1 MKRKTIKEIKLDKIE
16 RQEKVREMFLQNVP
30 TSEMAKEF
38 GVSVKTIRR
47 DIQEL
52 GIRQDKSFI
61 DGQIIKM
68 HLEGMNNV
76 EIGFEV
82 DLSPSYVSKILKKYG
97 YGRETRTE
105 DNLIDGNT
113 KYADNSVVLEKIT
126 IDGKKYTDITPVLAP
141 R

>member
-52 GIRQDKSFI
+52 GIRQDRSFI
-61 DGQIIKM
+61 DRQIIKM
-68 HLEGMNNV
+68 HLEGMNSV

-97 YGRETRTE
+97 YGREARTE
-105 DNLIDGNT
+105 DNLIDENT
-113 KYADNSVVLEKIT
+113 KYADNTVVLEKIT

>member
-1 MKRKTIKEIKLDKIE
+1 MYNELRKENKQRKKE
-16 RQEKVREMFLQNVP
+16 RQEQVREMFLQNVP

-52 GIRQDKSFI
+52 GIRQDRTFI

-97 YGRETRTE
+97 YGREARME

>member
-1 MKRKTIKEIKLDKIE
+1 MYNELRKENKQRKKE
-16 RQEKVREMFLQNVP
+16 RQEQVREMFLQNVP

-52 GIRQDKSFI
+52 GIRQDRTFI

>member
-16 RQEKVREMFLQNVP
+16 RQEQVREMFLKNVP
-30 TSEMAKEF
+30 TSEMAKKF
-38 GVSVKTIRR
+38 GVTLSTIRR

-68 HLEGMNNV
+68 HLEGLNNI

-82 DLSPSYVSKILKKYG
+82 DLSPSYISKILKKYG

-105 DNLIDGNT
+105 DNLIDENT

-126 IDGKKYTDITPVLAP
+126 IGGRKYTDITPVLAP